1 MNHEVDPKKQLLLE
15 QYKEIKAS
23 RRHYSSLRF
32 ALFPVYFVVQ
42 FGLMQLA
49 GKDLNI
55 NEYFIKLLLPIGGLL
70 VTYVFWT
77 IEERINVYY
86 KDLEVTGDQIE
97 DLLGF
102 EEHKVMHKLGKR
114 KFSNNTKL
122 SIRVVYIS
130 FMVFMVAWLVYGI
143 WDLFL

>member
-1 MNHEVDPKKQLLLE
+1 MNQEVDHNKLLLLE

-55 NEYFIKLLLPIGGLL
+55 NEYFIKLLLPIGGILI
-70 VTYVFWT
+70 TYVFWT

-86 KDLEVTGDQIE
+86 KDLEVIGDQIE

-102 EEHKVMHKLGKR
+102 DEHKVMHKLGKR

-122 SIRVVYIS
+122 SIRVVYIC
-130 FMVFMVAWLVYGI
+130 FMVFMIAWLVYGI
-143 WDLFL
+143 WDLFF

>member
-1 MNHEVDPKKQLLLE
+1 MNHELDAQQQLLIE

-32 ALFPVYFVVQ
+32 ALFPVYFVAQ

-49 GKDLNI
+49 GADLNL
-55 NEYFIKLLLPIGGLL
+55 NEYVIKLLLPIGGILI
-70 VTYVFWT
+70 TYVFWT

-86 KDLEVTGDQIE
+86 KDLEIIGDQIE

-102 EEHKVMHKLGKR
+102 DDHKVMHKLGKR

-122 SIRVVYIS
+122 SIRVVYICFTL
-130 FMVFMVAWLVYGI
+130 FMIAWLVLGI
-143 WDLFL
+143 RGLFF